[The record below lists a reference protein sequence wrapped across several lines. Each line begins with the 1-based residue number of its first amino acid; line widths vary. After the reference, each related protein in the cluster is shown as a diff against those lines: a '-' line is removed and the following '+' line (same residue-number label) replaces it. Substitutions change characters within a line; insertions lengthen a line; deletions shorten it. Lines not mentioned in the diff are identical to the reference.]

1 MEKAFDILRIN
12 KLEGTITVLLKL
24 GEKTL
29 QQDIEVANF
38 MDMGHIN
45 EQIQFHLDKLE
56 ADLKR
61 VAGNVEAEVHPD
73 LQAFVDK
80 HTRSFKK

>member
-29 QQDIEVANF
+29 QQDIEVDNF

-61 VAGNVEAEVHPD
+61 VAGNVEAKVHPD